1 MDEIIQ
7 RYKRKTIIFLS
18 VGGGLLFIG
27 FVLTV
32 AASLIFKINSNNLSD
47 EIFKTCNAL
56 LRVAIL
62 VWLVSIPFLVIGIT
76 GFFRKLQNARQAQL
90 DQQNPDK

>member
-18 VGGGLLFIG
+18 IGGGLLFIG
-27 FVLTV
+27 FVLTI

-47 EIFKTCNAL
+47 DIFKTCKAL
-56 LRVAIL
+56 LRVAAFFPL
-62 VWLVSIPFLVIGIT
+62 ASIPFLVIGIT
-76 GFFRKLQNARQAQL
+76 GFFRKLQNARQDQL
-90 DQQNPDK
+90 DGQNQNK